1 MTDRPQPLP
10 LHQYTLVWIVLAAVA
25 WVLGLAVWSGWS

>member
-1 MTDRPQPLP
+1 MTGTLQPP
-10 LHQYTLVWIVLAAVA
+10 PPAQYTLVWVVLAAVA